1 MCVEHDSGSGV
12 SGKGLEATVLMS
24 GGRCLLPCIQQT
36 ARVYSDLSKD
46 WRQKGEMGKA
56 LSPDGFALF
65 LCGLAGWATLPLTDF
80 RGLLSLACCRFHS
93 LEELSLAAGMLR
105 L

>member
-1 MCVEHDSGSGV
+1 
-12 SGKGLEATVLMS
+12 
-24 GGRCLLPCIQQT
+24 
-36 ARVYSDLSKD
+36 
-46 WRQKGEMGKA
+46 MGKA
-56 LSPDGFALF
+56 LSPAGFALF

-80 RGLLSLACCRFHS
+80 RGSLSLACCRFHS